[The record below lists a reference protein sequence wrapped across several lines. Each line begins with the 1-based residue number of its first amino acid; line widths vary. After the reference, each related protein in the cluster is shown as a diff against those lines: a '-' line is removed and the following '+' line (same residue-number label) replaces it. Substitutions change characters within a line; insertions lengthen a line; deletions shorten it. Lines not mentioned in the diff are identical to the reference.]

1 MTDSLFH
8 LNWYRDLKGY
18 RVESR
23 EAPKGRHGVL
33 LPGHQDFIVREG
45 GSLESYKP
53 FDIVAI
59 YRRLAEVKKTPQAA
73 VEFCYGFG
81 FLIRPKSR
89 KMSLAEFFSYRDSM
103 RRWVQLYDHGLWHR
117 IEAELQAA
125 AGQGDGRSPFGGA
138 GRLGVLFTFG
148 EGTRPSLK
156 FRPSSLYGAM
166 LCQLLDDAAGGTPYR
181 RCDLPSCGQYFKYGP
196 DTDHRNT
203 ARYCCAKHQ
212 QAHAYLLRKEKAK

>member
-18 RVESR
+18 RVEPREVSQVRRSR
-23 EAPKGRHGVL
+23 L
-33 LPGHQDFIVREG
+33 LAGDQNYIVREG

-73 VEFCYGFG
+73 IKFCCDFG
-81 FLIRPKSR
+81 FLIGPKAR

-103 RRWVQLYDHGLWHR
+103 RRLVPLYDHGLWYR
-117 IEAELQAA
+117 IEAELLTA

-181 RCDLPSCGQYFKYGP
+181 RCALPSCGQYFKYGP

-212 QAHAYLLRKEKAK
+212 QAHAYLSRKEKGK